1 MNKIIFQI
9 EPNIDEPLF
18 IFTYRIILHR
28 IDTKKYVI
36 TFTKILHHL
45 ILLGFFLLSPCYLVA
60 EEKQDSLSNVNNK
73 IFFYPYAFYTP
84 ETHFAFGAAAIS
96 YFRSS
101 VEKESKPSKI
111 TLSGYY
117 STRKQYLIILTP
129 EIYLK
134 NENYFIPLDLHFG
147 DFADKFWG
155 IGNNTPDFPNPD
167 YMMRSYGI
175 KLAVKPK
182 IKSNFKA
189 GVIIELKNA
198 AVVDKKNNPYLISN
212 LVKGS
217 NGGMIF
223 GSGMAVSLDSRDN
236 IFYPSQGSFYELNI
250 LIFSRMWGSDFNF
263 NRYILNLRQYFSV
276 AKNHVVALQ
285 FYGNVVGGY
294 PPFYELPALGGQN
307 FMRGYFLG
315 RYRDKQY
322 VLTQTEYR
330 TSLLWRIGLVGFAG
344 VGDVVSRIDLL
355 QLSELKYSVG
365 AGLRFA
371 LDVEE
376 KLNVRI
382 DFRIGKNSSGIYF
395 AVEEAF

>member
-1 MNKIIFQI
+1 MRQNNFHKII
-9 EPNIDEPLF
+9 
-18 IFTYRIILHR
+18 
-28 IDTKKYVI
+28 
-36 TFTKILHHL
+36 KILVL
-45 ILLGFFLLSPCYLVA
+45 FLLTSSLFVNPLKILA
-60 EEKQDSLSNVNNK
+60 SGEQDSLSRDNSK
-73 IFFYPYAFYTP
+73 IYFYPYAFYTP
-84 ETHFAFGAAAIS
+84 ETHYAFGAAAIS

-101 VEKESKPSKI
+101 SDTSSKPSKI

-117 STRKQYLIILTP
+117 STRKQYIVTLTP
-129 EIYLK
+129 EIYLQH
-134 NENYFIPLDLHFG
+134 ENYFIPVDLHFG

-155 IGNNTPDFPNPD
+155 IGNNTPDFPDPD

-198 AVVDKKNNPYLISN
+198 NVVDKKKNPYLIWN

-236 IFYPSQGSFYELNI
+236 IFYPSRGSFYEFNFLTY
-250 LIFSRMWGSDFNF
+250 SRMWGSDFDF
-263 NRYILNLRQYFSV
+263 DRYILNLRQYFSV
-276 AKNHVVALQ
+276 ARNHILALQ

-294 PPFYELPALGGQN
+294 PPFFELPALGGQN

-322 VLTQTEYR
+322 VLAQAEYR

-344 VGDVVSRIDLL
+344 VGDVVDRLELI
-355 QLSELKYSVG
+355 QLPKLKYSVG

-371 LDVEE
+371 LDVDE

-382 DFRIGKNSSGIYF
+382 DFGIGKNSSGIYF
-395 AVEEAF
+395 AIEEAF